1 MQDNLKI
8 IKISNDLNL
17 FVKRISKNEIDQLT
31 DLFNRSR
38 NRNLKYSFFRKKYDT
53 AWTGIENVAIIIT
66 DETGDRIYGHLGVL
80 PVPMQIKGKQIM
92 SGQISDAVLD
102 PILRGKNIFEIIIA
116 ELEELSKVVGV
127 EFLWVSPSPQA
138 VRGFEKRDW
147 IKTNQLLTT
156 KISVRRV
163 IPFNKVAN
171 KFRLTQLYH
180 LYIRF
185 VLRLISKPIKQIE
198 NPNFQLKQDGVIT
211 SKEYISHKNFT
222 SNYLIRKKGFTF
234 WFKIGDGIE
243 LGCVSYFEPNRKKD
257 FQKTISTLA
266 RILGCHQVHL
276 MTFDNTFLKIVFK
289 DHKWSTGNSLY
300 FKSLGELTKFDQ
312 ISLNYSDLNTF

>member
-1 MQDNLKI
+1 MNAFDK
-8 IKISNDLNL
+8 KISTDNGEYLL
-17 FVKRISKNEIDQLT
+17 KRISKNEIDQLT

-80 PVPMQIKGKQIM
+80 PIPMQIEGKEVM

-147 IKTNQLLTT
+147 IKTNQLITT
-156 KISVRRV
+156 QISVKNV
-163 IPFNKVAN
+163 IPLNKICN
-171 KFRLTQLYH
+171 KFRLNRLYQS
-180 LYIRF
+180 YIKF
-185 VLRLISKPIKQIE
+185 VLSIVSVRTHQMQNPNLKLGKSGITISKE
-198 NPNFQLKQDGVIT
+198 FV
-211 SKEYISHKNFT
+211 EHKNYT
-222 SNYLIRKKGFTF
+222 SNFLITKNDFTI
-234 WFKIGDGIE
+234 WFKISDGIE
-243 LGCVSYFEPNRKKD
+243 IGCVSFFENHKLKS
-257 FQKTISTLA
+257 FIKTICSLA
-266 RILGCHQVHL
+266 RILGCHQISI
-276 MTFDNTFLKIVFK
+276 MTFEDTFLKKLLSDVQWK
-289 DHKWSTGNSLY
+289 GGNSIY
-300 FKSLGELTKFDQ
+300 FKSLGEFSEFER